1 MQVRKSVGAVAAAV
15 ALLLTSAAAAAAAPS
30 TDTPPTPGPTVV
42 PSELE
47 VGDILPESDGTISVT
62 NGLTG
67 ASADPASAALNA
79 DADETI
85 ISPLYTRTWA
95 FTGDFKASLQSS
107 KFDNSNTGEIR
118 VGGVNV
124 TNCTSGYGSINIQL
138 IRVNTL
144 NVITWTGSN
153 VNFPCN
159 GSYGYS
165 WGSQPNAG
173 YKLYFSRTGPT
184 GTDENTK
191 HVTGTVYYA

>member
-1 MQVRKSVGAVAAAV
+1 M
-15 ALLLTSAAAAAAAPS
+15 
-30 TDTPPTPGPTVV
+30 V
-42 PSELE
+42 PSELK

-62 NGLTG
+62 SGPVGVPVN
-67 ASADPASAALNA
+67 PASASLNA
-79 DADETI
+79 DDPI

-107 KFDNSNTGEIR
+107 KFDNSNNGEIR

-138 IRVNTL
+138 IRVNSL

-165 WGSQPNAG
+165 WGAQPNAG